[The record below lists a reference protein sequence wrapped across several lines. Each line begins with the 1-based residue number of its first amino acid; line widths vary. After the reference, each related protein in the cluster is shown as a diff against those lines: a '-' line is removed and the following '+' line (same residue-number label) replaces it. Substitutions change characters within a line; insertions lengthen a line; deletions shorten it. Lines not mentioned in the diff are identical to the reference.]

1 MGKRWTEEEREYV
14 RQHYADTDTD
24 EMAARL
30 GRTRSAV
37 NEAAAKLGVKK
48 SHAYLVELGEK
59 CAARNKGKG
68 TFKPGH
74 KTWNK
79 GMKGFKPGGR
89 CAEYQFK
96 PGNIPWTTKH
106 DGAITRRI
114 DKSGLPAY
122 FIRVK
127 KGKWV
132 PLRRAV
138 WIAAHGPIPRGY
150 NIIHKDGDW
159 QNCRIEN
166 LECLSN
172 AELMRRNSILNYP
185 REVVE
190 TIWALRTLNNTLKN
204 KKKHGTE

>member
-48 SHAYLVELGEK
+48 SHAYLVELGK
-59 CAARNKGKG
+59 KFAALNEGKN
-68 TFKPGH
+68 T
-74 KTWNK
+74 
-79 GMKGFKPGGR
+79 
-89 CAEYQFK
+89 FK

-114 DKSGLPAY
+114 DKSGRPAF
-122 FIRVK
+122 FIRVAK
-127 KGKWV
+127 RKWV
-132 PLRRAV
+132 PLRQAV